1 MELRNSAG
9 EAIGRQ
15 TVGMRYGFGTN
26 VRDGKFTISTE
37 EDTFKKALTFENV
50 NANRITG
57 NLSIVVAGIDGTDT
71 QAAAQSKHITVA
83 TEEELYRT
91 GYFRRAG
98 DTGPAGGT
106 VVAVSKD
113 SRHGF
118 EAAPADTEF
127 RAVWN
132 DANAKYQTLV
142 INGYTGWRL
151 PTRDELKAMG
161 GSWGKLGMK
170 LSGVGIYDYWTSE
183 LKNPN
188 HGPGQYLVAYAGWSR
203 GGYAGID
210 ERNAGAK
217 CYTRAVR
224 SF

>member
-1 MELRNSAG
+1 MQTLKDGLEATGRVSAWGLNWPASSVSRNSISGRAGVFNVVMELRNSAG

-26 VRDGKFTISTE
+26 VRDGKFTITTE

-50 NANRITG
+50 NANKITG
-57 NLSIVVAGIDGTDT
+57 NLSIVVASIDGKDT
-71 QAAAQSKHITVA
+71 QEAAQSKHITVA

-118 EAAPADTEF
+118 EAAPKDTEF

-151 PTRDELKAMG
+151 PTSCL
-161 GSWGKLGMK
+161 
-170 LSGVGIYDYWTSE
+170 
-183 LKNPN
+183 
-188 HGPGQYLVAYAGWSR
+188 
-203 GGYAGID
+203 
-210 ERNAGAK
+210 
-217 CYTRAVR
+217 R
-224 SF
+224 SIKGFFAA